1 MYVSHMATLQKGY
14 RGQRQRKVKINVFE
28 DVSVGFNMLSL
39 PLVILVPLFFLVGQ
53 PTIVQPKPG
62 GANLRSLS
70 RRAAK
75 VEPMESL
82 MLAES
87 VQTSSKDLAA
97 DFELVRQL
105 DEHQVCFSNPTI
117 ALSLSLLK
125 TPADDTP
132 II

>member
-1 MYVSHMATLQKGY
+1 
-14 RGQRQRKVKINVFE
+14 
-28 DVSVGFNMLSL
+28 MLSL
-39 PLVILVPLFFLVGQ
+39 PLVILASLFLVGQ

-70 RRAAK
+70 RRGAK

-105 DEHQVCFSNPTI
+105 DEHQVSFSNPTI
-117 ALSLSLLK
+117 ALSLSLLIK

-132 II
+132 IS

>member
-1 MYVSHMATLQKGY
+1 MATLQKGY

-53 PTIVQPKPG
+53 LTIVQPKAG

-70 RRAAK
+70 RK

-87 VQTSSKDLAA
+87 VTSSKDLAA

-132 II
+132 IS

>member
-28 DVSVGFNMLSL
+28 DVSVGFNMLSPL
-39 PLVILVPLFFLVGQ
+39 PLAILVPLFFLVGQ

-70 RRAAK
+70 RRGAE

-87 VQTSSKDLAA
+87 VTSSKDLAA

-132 II
+132 IS

>member
-1 MYVSHMATLQKGY
+1 
-14 RGQRQRKVKINVFE
+14 
-28 DVSVGFNMLSL
+28 MLSL

-70 RRAAK
+70 RRGAE

-132 II
+132 IS

>member
-1 MYVSHMATLQKGY
+1 M
-14 RGQRQRKVKINVFE
+14 FE

-39 PLVILVPLFFLVGQ
+39 PLAILVPLFFLVGQ

-75 VEPMESL
+75 VEPKESL

-105 DEHQVCFSNPTI
+105 DKHQVSFSNSTI
-117 ALSLSLLK
+117 ALSLSLLIK

-132 II
+132 IS

>member
-39 PLVILVPLFFLVGQ
+39 PLVILASLFLVGQ

-70 RRAAK
+70 RRAAE

-132 II
+132 IS